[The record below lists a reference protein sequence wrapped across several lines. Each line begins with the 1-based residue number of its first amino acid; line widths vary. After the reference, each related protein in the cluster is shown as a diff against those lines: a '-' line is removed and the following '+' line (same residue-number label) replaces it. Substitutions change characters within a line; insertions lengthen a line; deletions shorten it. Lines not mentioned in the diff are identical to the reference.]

1 MSKLKEVS
9 KYEPLNSWLIVKTET
24 IKETKEGFTF
34 TADAKNR
41 GTFEN
46 ATGIILKLGNSLHKE
61 YSHLKVG
68 DEVRY
73 LEHRGEAVA
82 QDDDY
87 LYRAIQDVDIYLR
100 TKKGKEDE

>member
-9 KYEPLNSWLIVKTET
+9 KYEPLNSWVLVKSKN
-24 IKETKEGFTF
+24 IKETKEGWTHS
-34 TADAKNR
+34 TDVKNR
-41 GTFEN
+41 GIYEN
-46 ATGIILKLGNSLHKE
+46 CTGVILKLGNSLHKE

-82 QDDDY
+82 ADDDF
-87 LYRAIQDVDIYLR
+87 LYRAIQDVDIYLI
-100 TKKGKEDE
+100 TKKGN